1 MQTAKGQRR
10 AVQRRFEAG
19 RGDRL
24 LGRDRQAAD
33 PQSLQSRRPR
43 VLGHAD
49 EEGAKDSL
57 AAMLVDC
64 RAVPDVALI
73 TAGLDLHLE
82 LSDPLRARG
91 KPAVAGDCTVDPNRK
106 ASATPSKSRPDQ
118 VDLG

>member
-1 MQTAKGQRR
+1 MQPAKGQRR

-24 LGRDRQAAD
+24 LGWDRQAAD

-49 EEGAKDSL
+49 EQGAKDSF
-57 AAMLVDC
+57 AAMLVDG

-73 TAGLDLHLE
+73 RAGLDLHLE
-82 LSDPLRARG
+82 LSDPLSAGG
-91 KPAVAGDCTVDPNRK
+91 KPAAAADSTVDPNRT
-106 ASATPSKSRPDQ
+106 ASATPSKSRPD
-118 VDLG
+118 